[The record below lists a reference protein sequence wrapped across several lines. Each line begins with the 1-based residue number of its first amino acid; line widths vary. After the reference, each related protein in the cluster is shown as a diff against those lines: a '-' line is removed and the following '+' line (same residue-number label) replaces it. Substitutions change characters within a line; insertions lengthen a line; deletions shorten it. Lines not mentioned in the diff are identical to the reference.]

1 MTTSINPQ
9 EEQILEE
16 GFEEVT
22 GQGVRAFTVES
33 LAARLGVSKKTIYKF
48 FPTKEV
54 LLDKIL
60 EFAKR
65 RIVHEIE
72 RIREEE
78 SNPANR
84 FLKMM
89 DFIIKMIGKV
99 SPQRMSEL
107 KVRYPLIWM
116 KLEEF
121 RLERRADFHE
131 FLSEA
136 QEAGYVR
143 ADVDIDAVAT
153 LYIQIVNSTFQ
164 PEFFIQSDMSVSETI
179 QLFVDIIT
187 QGLFTEKGLKSVETE

>member
-33 LAARLGVSKKTIYKF
+33 LAARLGISKKTIYKF

-89 DFIIKMIGKV
+89 DYVIKIAGKV
-99 SPQRMSEL
+99 SPHMMSEL
-107 KVRYPLIWM
+107 KGRYPLLWK
-116 KLEEF
+116 KLEQF
-121 RLERRADFHE
+121 RLERRDDFHE

-136 QEAGYVR
+136 QEEGYVR
-143 ADVDIDAVAT
+143 ADVNIDLVAT

-164 PEFFIQSDMSVSETI
+164 PEFFVQNDLTVSETI
-179 QLFVDIIT
+179 QLFVDIVT
-187 QGLFTEKGLKSVETE
+187 QGLFTEKGLQSVETQ